1 MRSRFIAALL
11 ALCIASPAFAY
22 RAGQTVSFHVTVP
35 ALSGVATDPSV
46 LKAYVYNGTACIDSS
61 KTLSAGIAA
70 LPLAG
75 GKSTRVYGWTWT
87 VPTNLAST
95 SAWLRVVCR
104 AVTSEIAQDWIL
116 PSPTLVPVNAATV
129 DTLYAEVTADLA
141 SQHSSSI
148 ETSIEPGDYGATAVT
163 SGGNPVAWATVQA
176 CRNSN
181 GTNVVAW
188 AQSDADGAYILRVP
202 LRSAAADTFYIWA
215 RLGLRAVKS
224 GERVIVP

>member
-1 MRSRFIAALL
+1 MRRSVLAILL
-11 ALCIASPAFAY
+11 ALCLASPAGAY
-22 RAGQTVSFHVTVP
+22 RAGQTVSFHVVVP
-35 ALSGVATDPSV
+35 ALNGVATDPSV

-61 KTLSAGIAA
+61 KTLAAGIAA

-75 GKSTRVYGWTWT
+75 GKSTRVYGWTWS

-116 PSPTLVPVNAATV
+116 PEPTRVPVNAATI
-129 DTLYAEVTADLA
+129 DTLYAEVTADLV
-141 SQHSSSI
+141 SQYSAAT
-148 ETSIEPGDYGATAVT
+148 ETAIEPGDYGATAVT
-163 SGGNPVAWATVQA
+163 QGGHPVAWATVQL
-176 CRNSN
+176 CRESN
-181 GTNVVAW
+181 GTNILAT
-188 AQSDADGAYILRVP
+188 ATSDADGAYILRAP